1 MSTIDEIDSILTTL
15 ENEVAGQI
23 QGTLIA
29 SGDGFVISDTMRGED
44 AEEIAA
50 MVATTMG
57 VSTRMSSALAAGDVT
72 ETSIQ
77 GADRSVFLYRAGE
90 EGVLAVVTPEEA
102 NVGMINIRAREA
114 AEKIRSHLENPSQAS
129 A

>member
-1 MSTIDEIDSILTTL
+1 MSTIDQIDTVLRTL

-23 QGTLIA
+23 EGALIA
-29 SGDGFVISDTMRGED
+29 SGDGFVIANTLRDED

-57 VSTRMSSALAAGDVT
+57 VSTRMSAALSAGEVT

-77 GADRSVFLYRAGE
+77 GDSRSIFLYRAGT
-90 EGVLAVVTPEEA
+90 EGVLAVVAPEEA

-114 AEKIRSHLENPSQAS
+114 AEQVRSHLENPSQAS